1 MYNSLTRGVEQAS
14 SFFVSLDLPQVFS
27 TSLSKD
33 VGLPLRALDFVDLV
47 VRKLVGT
54 WWNFFS
60 RLLSLPAITLDLV

>member
-1 MYNSLTRGVEQAS
+1 MFNRPS

-54 WWNFFS
+54 WVEFFLTPTLVS
-60 RLLSLPAITLDLV
+60 AITLDLV